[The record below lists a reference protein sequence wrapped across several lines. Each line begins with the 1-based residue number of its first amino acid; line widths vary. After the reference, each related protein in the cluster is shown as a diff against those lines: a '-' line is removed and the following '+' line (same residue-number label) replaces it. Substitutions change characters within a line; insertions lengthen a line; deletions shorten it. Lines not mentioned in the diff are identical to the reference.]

1 MLILSEE
8 EHFPSPCVLLL
19 GGFDGI
25 HRGHASLLA
34 RAIETGLPVGMMSIL
49 GGKAG
54 GELFTRPE
62 RRYIFMQAGVAF
74 VTEYAFSDK
83 FRTTPPEA
91 FLRSLFARFDVK
103 AVFCGEDFRFG
114 KDAAGSP
121 DLLGALAPCPVTV
134 LPLAEAGGEKIATS
148 RIKRMVAETDVA
160 GADALLLHP
169 YFVGGT
175 VERGRHVG
183 GPVLGFPTLNLTIPP
198 EKTHPGEGVY
208 AGYAETP
215 AGTYPAIINFGARP
229 TFGVAEKKAEAY
241 LDGFDGDLYG
251 ADVRIYPTR
260 FLRPVMKFDCTEQ
273 LKAQLQRDIA
283 RLRSGT

>member
-1 MLILSEE
+1 
-8 EHFPSPCVLLL
+8 
-19 GGFDGI
+19 
-25 HRGHASLLA
+25 
-34 RAIETGLPVGMMSIL
+34 
-49 GGKAG
+49 
-54 GELFTRPE
+54 
-62 RRYIFMQAGVAF
+62 MQAGVAF

-83 FRTTPPEA
+83 FRTTPPEV

-169 YFVGGT
+169 IFCRGNGGT
-175 VERGRHVG
+175 RSGMSA
-183 GPVLGFPTLNLTIPP
+183 GPVLGFPTLNLTIPH

-241 LDGFDGDLYG
+241 LDGFEGDLYG
-251 ADVRIYPTR
+251 ADVRIYRRVFCAP
-260 FLRPVMKFDCTEQ
+260 
-273 LKAQLQRDIA
+273 
-283 RLRSGT
+283 S

>member
-8 EHFPSPCVLLL
+8 EHFTPPCALML
-19 GGFDGI
+19 GGFDGL
-25 HRGHASLLA
+25 HRGHAYLLS
-34 RAIETGLPVGMMSIL
+34 RAKETGLPVGITSIL

-54 GELFTRPE
+54 GELFTRTE
-62 RRYIFMQAGVAF
+62 RRYLFLQAGVAF
-74 VTEYAFSDK
+74 VTEYAFSDS

-121 DLLGALAPCPVTV
+121 ELLKALAPCPVTV
-134 LPLAEAGGEKIATS
+134 LPLAEENGEKIATS
-148 RIKRMVAETDVA
+148 RIKRMIAKGDTA

-175 VERGRHVG
+175 VEHGRHVG
-183 GPVLGFPTLNLTIPP
+183 GPVLGFPTLNLTVPP
-198 EKTHPGEGVY
+198 EKTHPADGVY

-215 AGTYPAIINFGARP
+215 AGRYPAIVNFGARP
-229 TFGVAEKKAEAY
+229 TFGVAEKKTEAY
-241 LDGFDGDLYG
+241 LDGFSGDLYG
-251 ADVRIYPTR
+251 ADVRIYPAR
-260 FLRPVMKFDCTEQ
+260 FLRPVMKFDGVEA